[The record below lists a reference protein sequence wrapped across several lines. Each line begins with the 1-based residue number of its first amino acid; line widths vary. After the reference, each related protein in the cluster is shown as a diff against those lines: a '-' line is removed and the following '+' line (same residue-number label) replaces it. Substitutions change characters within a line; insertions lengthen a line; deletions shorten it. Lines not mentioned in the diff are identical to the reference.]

1 MLSIRSEQLFC
12 SRDPNNI
19 KYRAVKLSNKTI
31 EEKLLT
37 ANGAFEVGGQTDY
50 DNVFTAQIVY
60 HFRRI

>member
-1 MLSIRSEQLFC
+1 MLSIRNVKLLC

-50 DNVFTAQIVY
+50 DKIFTGHIVY
-60 HFRRI
+60 NFRRI